1 MKKYFIGFVILMLT
15 LQNTFTQEFADITN
29 DSIQARKDILDVL
42 IRNSK
47 WYSKRNPEPGKKK
60 LFFSLMPL
68 SGSSSGE
75 GVAISAIN
83 ASFYLGDRS
92 NTKLSN
98 IIFFPT
104 TNFDTRYQFKV
115 FPNLWFRK
123 NNWYLAGKFEVSYME
138 QKTYGLG
145 GNTSIDSLNIIDFNA
160 VKSYLVLNRKIF
172 SNFYIGIGH
181 AFDNYYNIEEEWDES
196 WQSQF
201 MQYEYGT
208 SEQAFSSGLTL
219 NILYDSRKNIINPLS
234 GFYLTLLYRINSS
247 FFGSDY
253 DWTSLTLSVKKYIN
267 FSTVRHRTLAF
278 WGLFWGN
285 WGEIPYLNLPG
296 TALDYTGWTG
306 RGYYRARYIG
316 EQMLYAETEYRFDI
330 TRNGLWGGVVFAN
343 SQSYIEPDLNRFRHV
358 KPAAGLGLRLK
369 FNKYSDS
376 NITFDIAFGKE
387 SFNWYVS
394 LNEVF

>member
-1 MKKYFIGFVILMLT
+1 MIGIVFFFVFY
-15 LQNTFTQEFADITN
+15 QHDFSQEKIN
-29 DSIQARKDILDVL
+29 ISSDSILARKDILDVF

-47 WYSKRNPEPGKKK
+47 WYSKKHPEPGKKK
-60 LFFSLMPL
+60 LFFSFMPF

-83 ASFYLGDRS
+83 ASFYLGDR
-92 NTKLSN
+92 NTTKLSN
-98 IIFFPT
+98 ILFYPS
-104 TNFDTRYQFKV
+104 TNFNSRFQFKV

-145 GNTSIDSLNIIDFNA
+145 GNTSIDSLNIIYFNA
-160 VKSYLVLNRKIF
+160 VKSYLILNRKIF
-172 SNFYIGIGH
+172 PNFYLGIGH
-181 AFDNYYNIEEEWDES
+181 VFDNFYNIDEEWDEP
-196 WQSQF
+196 WKSQF

-208 SEQAFSSGLTL
+208 SEQAFSSGVTF

-234 GFYLTLLYRINSS
+234 GFYLSLLYRINTS

-253 DWTSLTLSVKKYIN
+253 DWASLTLSVKKYIN
-267 FSTVRHRTLAF
+267 FSNLRHRTLAF
-278 WGLFWGN
+278 WGLYWGN

-316 EQMLYAETEYRFDI
+316 EEMIYAETEYRFDI
-330 TRNGLWGGVVFAN
+330 TRNGLWGAVVFAN
-343 SQSYIEPDLNRFRHV
+343 AQSLIEPDINRFRHV

-376 NITFDIAFGKE
+376 NISFDVAFGKE
-387 SFNWYVS
+387 SFNWYVC